1 MSNRQQE
8 NRAVVEKIRARRN
21 ARMSGASAGSPPA
34 SHPPTR
40 SAVSGESPAPAVTD
54 LGPPPESLMQAA
66 WTVCDA
72 IRRTKPV
79 LFYGSIL
86 SLIVLAVQGV
96 AAAAGLF
103 L

>member
-1 MSNRQQE
+1 
-8 NRAVVEKIRARRN
+8 
-21 ARMSGASAGSPPA
+21 
-34 SHPPTR
+34 
-40 SAVSGESPAPAVTD
+40 
-54 LGPPPESLMQAA
+54 MQAA